1 MPMGSSTV
9 PRDFPDCVPILV
21 DPVSGVTLRAHAASD
36 LPAIVEQCRDE
47 ESRRWTTVPAPP
59 GAYSLQDA
67 RQFALSM
74 VPAGWTAGDKLVWA
88 IEATIE
94 GRQRFCGSI
103 DLRLQGDGS
112 AEVGFGLHP
121 AARGRSVM
129 SAALRLLRDYAFD
142 VRGLAALRW
151 RARVGNWGS
160 RRVAAA
166 AGFRYDGSIRRL
178 LPHRGELVDGWVATI
193 TADDRRDPLPWLD
206 PPVLSGERIRLRPF
220 RPDDAPRIVEACA
233 DARTRFWLASLPNPY
248 AESEAGSFLESV
260 REMSAQGH
268 GLGWCVADVV
278 EDRCIGSLGLHGLGD
293 YSRRG
298 EIGYWAHPAAR
309 ARGAMTEAVTVA
321 TGYAEDHGLTDSLL
335 IRCAVTNL
343 ASRHVAEAAG
353 YRQVGTLAQAE
364 RVGDGSLL
372 DLVLYARP

>member
-1 MPMGSSTV
+1 
-9 PRDFPDCVPILV
+9 VPILV
-21 DPVSGVTLRAHAASD
+21 DAVSGVTLRAHTELD
-36 LPAIVEQCRDE
+36 LPAIVEQSRDE
-47 ESRRWTTVPAPP
+47 ESKRWTTVPTPP
-59 GAYSLQDA
+59 GGYSLQEA
-67 RQFALSM
+67 GEFALTM
-74 VPAGWTAGDKLVWA
+74 VPAGWASGDKLSWA

-94 GRQRFCGSI
+94 GQRRFCGSI

-142 VRGLAALRW
+142 VLGIGSLRW

-166 AGFRYDGSIRRL
+166 AGFRHDGTIRRL

-193 TADDRRDPLPWLD
+193 TADDPRDPLTWLD

-233 DARTRFWLASLPNPY
+233 DARTQFWLASLPVPY
-248 AESEAGSFLESV
+248 AEPEADSFLEAV
-260 REMSAQGH
+260 HEQAAQGH
-268 GLGWCVADVV
+268 GLGWCVADLVDDQCV
-278 EDRCIGSLGLHGLGD
+278 GSLGLDGLGGLT
-293 YSRRG
+293 RRG

-309 ARGAMTEAVTVA
+309 ARGLMTEAVTVA
-321 TGYAEDHGLTDSLL
+321 TRHAEDHGLTDSLL
-335 IRCAVTNL
+335 IRCAATNR
-343 ASRHVAEAAG
+343 ASRHVAESAG
-353 YRQVGTLAQAE
+353 YRQVGSLANAE
-364 RVGDGSLL
+364 RVGDGSLHE
-372 DLVLYARP
+372 LVLYARP